1 MNYFQETRS
10 ESREWDG
17 VVDTIESTANNA
29 LRLIETLRVELDD
42 ARAKVEDLEGKVESL
57 TEDLNYYKDKYE

>member
-17 VVDTIESTANNA
+17 VTAMLDSATANAANLIDF
-29 LRLIETLRVELDD
+29 LRAELDN
-42 ARAKVEDLEGKVESL
+42 ARAQVEDLEGKVESL
-57 TEDLNYYKDKYE
+57 TEDLNYYRNKYE